1 MDLNIFSFSF
11 LNEMLFLI
19 YKMTLPQH
27 KKMIKLL
34 SHVVIVVHSLSCV
47 RLCVPMDCSTPGF
60 PVLHRLLELAQS
72 HIH

>member
-11 LNEMLFLI
+11 LNEILFLI
-19 YKMTLPQH
+19 YKMTLPQQ
-27 KKMIKLL
+27 KNMIRLL
-34 SHVVIVVHSLSCV
+34 SQVVIVQSLSCV
-47 RLCVPMDCSTPGF
+47 RLCIPMDCSTPGF